1 MTVSGELCCVALPFC
16 CVVVVALPFSA
27 SLEGLFMCTYTY
39 IGMTVSLSCLYSNIV
54 VCTHVYCSVDK
65 CVHISVSAYHI
76 YIYIYMCVCVCI
88 YCKRYWD
95 RHVTYMYAGVQYYYS
110 SLLVECYALLASGRV
125 RMQN

>member
-76 YIYIYMCVCVCI
+76 YIYIYICVCVCAYI
-88 YCKRYWD
+88 VSDTGIGMSRTCTQEYNTTILHY
-95 RHVTYMYAGVQYYYS
+95 
-110 SLLVECYALLASGRV
+110 
-125 RMQN
+125 